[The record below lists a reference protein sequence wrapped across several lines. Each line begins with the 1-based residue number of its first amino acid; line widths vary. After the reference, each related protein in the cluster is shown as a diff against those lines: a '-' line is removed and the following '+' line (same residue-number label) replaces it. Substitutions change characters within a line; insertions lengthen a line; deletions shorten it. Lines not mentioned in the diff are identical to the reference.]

1 MAKQWAFPKPYLVLY
16 SKYIDSKIDRPK
28 GQILKQRSMFTIK
41 GTISICVTACCL
53 AGSSLASDSPSKRP
67 RATTAYTV
75 TSPEYKRVK
84 TASGRW
90 ADETYAL
97 GIGKTLDFDESDES
111 LKKLSIDEMASILA
125 DALLKQNYQ
134 PETDPEK
141 TDLLIV
147 VNWGKSLPYTDGIKD
162 LSVNNATQSLNAINA
177 LNTARESTEIGQAPS
192 LGESSE
198 ISAFQGELESMLLLQ
213 DMSNRARRQANDFNA
228 KLLGFAP
235 GLQDYYYNEPLGGPR
250 KTVYDDLVS
259 EIESPRY
266 FVILQAYDF
275 AQLVNKKEKNILW
288 ITRFSIR
295 ANGRRF
301 DEELANMASAAAS
314 AFGNKSNKIRRNLRP
329 GEIRMGEVEVLE
341 MIDEHEVKE
350 RK

>member
-1 MAKQWAFPKPYLVLY
+1 MSTV
-16 SKYIDSKIDRPK
+16 SR
-28 GQILKQRSMFTIK
+28 
-41 GTISICVTACCL
+41 TISTCVTACCL
-53 AGSSLASDSPSKRP
+53 IGSSLAADLPSKKP

-75 TSPEYKRVK
+75 TSPEYKRVR
-84 TASGRW
+84 TESGEW
-90 ADETYAL
+90 AGETYAL
-97 GIGKTLDFDESDES
+97 GIGKTLDFGESDDS
-111 LKKLSIDEMASILA
+111 LNKLSIDEMAAILA
-125 DALLKQNYQ
+125 DALIKQNYQ

-198 ISAFQGELESMLLLQ
+198 IASFQGELESMLLLQ

-235 GLQDYYYNEPLGGPR
+235 ELQDYYYNEPLGGPR

-275 AQLVNKKEKNILW
+275 KQLVKEKKKNLLW

-301 DEELANMASAAAS
+301 DEELANMASSAAT

-329 GEIRMGEVEVLE
+329 GHIKMGRVEVLE
-341 MIDEHEVKE
+341 TLDEEETKDN
-350 RK
+350 K